1 MSADR
6 EHLGPCYSRIEAW
19 GWSDGD
25 VPSDWHLDPRG
36 SVAEFDKVA
45 YARVDQYYYT
55 NYDKDYFPAWQNY
68 SHQVFNHSR
77 EVALD
82 RETGA
87 VFIFDT
93 SISWSTLN
101 ETLLWAYGPLW
112 HISEVFKNLT
122 NGVIGQDGDYWTF
135 GSTKSAPF
143 SLTMAGPDG
152 TTYHNIY
159 WKFQGGMSGKE
170 EI

>member
-1 MSADR
+1 LSADR
-6 EHLGPCYSRIEAW
+6 EHLGPRYSRIEAW

-25 VPSDWHLDPRG
+25 VPSDWHLEPRG
-36 SVAEFDKVA
+36 FVAEFDKVA

-68 SHQVFNHSR
+68 SHQLFNHSR

-82 RETGA
+82 RETGS

-93 SISWSTLN
+93 CISWSTLN

-112 HISEVFKNLT
+112 HISEVFRNLT
-122 NGVIGQDGDYWTF
+122 NGVIGQDGEYWTY
-135 GSTKSAPF
+135 GTTKSAPF
-143 SLTMAGPDG
+143 SLTMAGPND
-152 TTYHNIY
+152 TTYHNVY
-159 WKFQGGMSGKE
+159 WKFQGAMSGKN
-170 EI
+170 

>member
-1 MSADR
+1 M
-6 EHLGPCYSRIEAW
+6 HL
-19 GWSDGD
+19 
-25 VPSDWHLDPRG
+25 LPRG
-36 SVAEFDKVA
+36 FIAEFDEVA

-55 NYDKDYFPAWQNY
+55 NYAKDYFPAWQNY
-68 SHQVFNHSR
+68 SQQLFNHSR

-112 HISEVFKNLT
+112 HIYEVFRNLT
-122 NGVIGQDGDYWTF
+122 NGVIGQDGEYWTY
-135 GSTKSAPF
+135 GTTKSAPF
-143 SLTMAGPDG
+143 SLTMVGPDG
-152 TTYHNIY
+152 TTYNNTY
-159 WKFQGGMSGKE
+159 LKFQGAMSGNL
-170 EI
+170 I